1 MKDVFKEV
9 VGLILAVI
17 GEILNLLDDAIPILL
32 LVAYRLIIIILLY
45 DIVKHLET
53 IIRITKYG

>member
-1 MKDVFKEV
+1 MKDVFEEV

-53 IIRITKYG
+53 IIRITKCG